1 MKKLTVFLALLLCTA
16 FILPATAQEDV
27 EKGKSTEAK
36 VYGETFIGIG
46 AIQNVGTQSGEI
58 YRNGGGHLGPFG
70 VDCTILHPRL
80 PFGFGV
86 TGYYRDHI
94 YRETGGQNG
103 ATLDKSINSYFGP
116 KISWDKFF
124 NNHHSLHLSVSAGW
138 MTEYWKNQDPEISSY
153 YKEHDSLAGM
163 ITASYGY
170 LINDNSGIGLRV
182 SFHTY
187 GNVKGVNAPN
197 PLLDCINIGLSYLVY
212 GPMDL
217 GKH

>member
-16 FILPATAQEDV
+16 FILPATAQEGA
-27 EKGKSTEAK
+27 EKEKSTQVK
-36 VYGETFIGIG
+36 VYGETFIGVG
-46 AIQNVGTQSGEI
+46 TIQNVGTQSGEI

-80 PFGFGV
+80 PFGFGA
-86 TGYYRDHI
+86 TGFLSDHI

-138 MTEYWKNQDPEISSY
+138 MNEQWKNHDPESSSY
-153 YKEHDSLAGM
+153 YKVYDSLAGM

-170 LINDNSGIGLRV
+170 LINDYSGIGLRV
-182 SFHTY
+182 SLLTY

-197 PLLDCINIGLSYLVY
+197 PLLDCLNIGLSYVVY
-212 GPMDL
+212 GPW
-217 GKH
+217 